1 MSKAKPSYQSLKAEL
16 DSILAEL
23 QDENIDVDQTVQ
35 KYKAVVWSLIN
46 SSKPNCKTPRTPL
59 PNCRPSFRTVND
71 LAIGGP
77 SHCCYSVLGVF
88 CCLVAP
94 YCQP

>member
-35 KYKAVVWSLIN
+35 KYKRGLELIKQLETQLQDAEN
-46 SSKPNCKTPRTPL
+46 TITQLQAKFPDSK
-59 PNCRPSFRTVND
+59 
-71 LAIGGP
+71 
-77 SHCCYSVLGVF
+77 
-88 CCLVAP
+88 
-94 YCQP
+94 